1 MVLLSWLFIGVK
13 VDTLNISNY
22 QVRGLYIKLDK
33 KLILKAQKIRI
44 PKSKQSPSF
53 GSVDKTFNRVKYL
66 LTFFELIHLKKIDFN
81 NNELEIHF
89 KDNILQLSTKE
100 YLIRGKIHREGSV
113 IKGEIPMLYLKEKN
127 LTLKG
132 NFTYHLKKN
141 LLNIEAKYAFKK
153 VTGTLKVEKNRDKIS
168 FLVQSD
174 TFSDLR
180 SIIDQFSLHPT
191 VKAWIV
197 DKVQAKQYKL
207 HYLKGEGEL
216 VDGVFKL
223 NMEALKGEILFQ
235 EVKIYFNETLPPIL
249 APEFLLQYT
258 DKEGLYFDLKEPRYL
273 SKDLNGSS
281 VSIVKLRDENTTL
294 KLNLKIRSQFDE
306 KVKTLLEAYHIS
318 MPIVQKSGTV
328 FALVDIDLGLK
339 KSYLHVTTD
348 VQFHQGEVQIQKV
361 LLPIESGNLHY
372 EEGVVELNDFV
383 LKHENYEGVLRRGTI
398 NLKKRELQAN
408 FDAKYIR
415 IGEKKKPIFSLQDK
429 NLPFSLSYEKSIKV
443 NVPSLNAKFEYKD
456 KKATLKLS
464 NLYKIQNYL
473 SDMIPVEEGGRA
485 TLETTDFKT
494 YFFKGNIKRSN
505 CVLYVK
511 SNSCALWVPFYGK
524 ASANNVTF
532 HAFGKKVFYN
542 KRKSRF
548 ELNGIHID
556 LKKFLE
562 QERST
567 AKKQSKKLVLLGKNS
582 YVKYGEYLLV
592 TDSYDVEILP
602 NGNVKAMGSID
613 NDIVKFTKIKDEITL
628 QALRIKDRA
637 LHPLI
642 HFNGLNNGR
651 YSITKK
657 GNPKKVMKGE
667 ILIEGGVMKDFK
679 AYSNTLAFLNTIPA
693 LATFQDPGYSKK
705 GFEIESGV
713 VNYRMIKSEKIIFDS
728 IYIRG
733 KSTTII
739 GKGELN
745 LKEKTLHIEL
755 GIQVARALGNFIGSI
770 PLVGYI
776 LVGEDKS
783 VTLGLTIEGSI
794 EKPEV
799 KVSAAKDILSYP
811 LKLIQRTFESPK
823 HLLSTQVNQK

>member
-1 MVLLSWLFIGVK
+1 MVILTWLSIGVK
-13 VDTLNISNY
+13 VDRFNIFNY
-22 QVRGLYIKLDK
+22 QVDGLYIKLDK
-33 KLILKAQKIRI
+33 KLILKAQKIYI
-44 PKSKQSPSF
+44 PKSKKSPSF
-53 GSVDKTFNRVKYL
+53 GSVDQTFNRVKYL
-66 LTFFELIHLKKIDFN
+66 LTFFELIHLKEIDFN
-81 NNELEIHF
+81 NNELEIYF

-127 LTLKG
+127 VTLKG
-132 NFTYHLKKN
+132 NFTYYLKKN

-153 VTGTLKVEKNRDKIS
+153 IIGTLKVEKNRDKIS
-168 FLVQSD
+168 FLIQSD

-216 VDGVFKL
+216 VEGVFKL
-223 NMEALKGEILFQ
+223 NMQALKGEILFQ
-235 EVKIYFNETLPPIL
+235 EVKIYFNEKLPPIL
-249 APEFLLQYT
+249 APQFLLQYT
-258 DKEGLYFDLKEPRYL
+258 DKEGLYFDLKDPRYL
-273 SKDLNGSS
+273 GKDLNGSS

-294 KLNLKIRSQFDE
+294 KLNLKIRSQFDK
-306 KVKTLLEAYHIS
+306 KVKTLLEAYHIT
-318 MPIVQKSGTV
+318 MPILQKSGTV
-328 FALVDIDLGLK
+328 FAFVDIDLGLK
-339 KSYLHVTTD
+339 KSHLHVTTD
-348 VQFHQGEVQIQKV
+348 VEFHQGEVEIQKV

-372 EEGVVELNDFV
+372 EEGMIKLNDIV
-383 LKHENYEGVLRRGTI
+383 LKHENYEGILGGTL
-398 NLKKRELQAN
+398 NLKKRELQAKFN
-408 FDAKYIR
+408 AKSIR
-415 IGEKKKPIFSLQDK
+415 IGNQKKPIFALK
-429 NLPFSLSYEKSIKV
+429 NKKIPFTLSYKKWIKV
-443 NVPSLNAKFEYKD
+443 DVPSLNAKFEYKN

-473 SDMIPVEEGGRA
+473 SDMIPVKEGGSA
-485 TLETTDFKT
+485 TLETSDFKT

-511 SNSCALWVPFYGK
+511 PNSCALWVPFYGK

-562 QERST
+562 QKSST
-567 AKKQSKKLVLLGKNS
+567 TKKQSEKLVLLGKNS
-582 YVKYGEYLLV
+582 YVKYGQYLLV
-592 TDSYDVEILP
+592 TDNYDVEIFP
-602 NGNVKAMGSID
+602 NGDVKAKGSID
-613 NDIVKFTKIKDEITL
+613 NDRVTFTKIKDEITL
-628 QALRIKDRA
+628 EASRIKDRA
-637 LHPLI
+637 LHSLI
-642 HFNGLNNGR
+642 HFKGLKNGR

-657 GNPKKVMKGE
+657 GDPKKVMKGK
-667 ILIEGGVMKDFK
+667 IMIEGGVMKDFK
-679 AYSNTLAFLNTIPA
+679 AYSNTLAFLNTLPA
-693 LATFQDPGYSKK
+693 LATFQDPGYSTK
-705 GFEIESGV
+705 GFEIELGII
-713 VNYRMIKSEKIIFDS
+713 NYRMLKSEKIIFDS

-755 GIQVARALGNFIGSI
+755 GIQVARALGDFIGSI

-783 VTLGLTIEGSI
+783 ATLGLTIKGSFD
-794 EKPEV
+794 KPEV
-799 KVSAAKDILSYP
+799 EVSAAKDILSYP

-823 HLLSTQVNQK
+823 HLFSTHEKEK